1 MVRLRLSGLHAML
14 RCVRGIRLLIVIVGF
29 CMASPGGA
37 RDFRAGNVEGLFDL
51 TAAYGVGIRV
61 EDVNEELVAIANGGT
76 RTSANND
83 DGDLNYEPGIM
94 SNAMRLNADLTLAW
108 RQFGYYVRGFAQYDY
123 ENAKGERA
131 HAPLSDKARDMLGND
146 AGLLDHYVSLN
157 ITPGGMP
164 MVFRLGDQVINWGE
178 STFVRDGIDIIN
190 PVDLSTLNQPVVP
203 LRDSLIPLGMLW
215 GAVGITE
222 HVSVEG
228 FYQYEWQPV
237 GLPQVGSYFSGQ
249 DLFGSDGV
257 NVAMLGA
264 GQFSDLGTDLD
275 TAFGLPAGT
284 LGFDADF
291 MKLPGLRIDDAP
303 DAGQFGFSV
312 STFLPVRAAPRLSA
326 HVVRYHSRTPVISGR
341 TADQQAIDDTSQ
353 ANVDALAASLVP
365 AYLATG
371 LSPEEAATKAEQTAT
386 TVTTSGYANEAGYFI
401 EYPEDI
407 TMIGLSFSTATAR
420 RGLLLS
426 GELSHHYDVPFQI
439 DTDSVIAAV
448 LSPMQFSDDG
458 SSLGAFG
465 ANDTVRGYSR
475 HDRTQAS
482 LGITQLFGPRL
493 GAAQT
498 AANADL
504 AMVHVHDMPGA
515 DEPQLEAVLPA
526 TATSWGYRLGGSLIY
541 NGVFGGATLVPAIIW
556 THDVQ
561 GVTPAPLGTFLED
574 RRSLTLAL
582 GVSIINQWT
591 ANLSYTNFLNGSE
604 GLIRDRDLVRF
615 RLGYSF

>member
-1 MVRLRLSGLHAML
+1 ML
-14 RCVRGIRLLIVIVGF
+14 RHVKQTRTLLFAVVA
-29 CMASPGGA
+29 CMTSPCA
-37 RDFRAGNVEGLFDL
+37 ALDFRAGNVEGLFDL
-51 TAAYGVGIRV
+51 TAAYGIGIRV
-61 EDVNEELVAIANGGT
+61 EDVNEDLVAIANGGT
-76 RTSANND
+76 RNSANND
-83 DGDLNYEPGIM
+83 DGDLNYERGIV
-94 SNAMRLNADLTLAW
+94 SNAVRLNADLTLAW
-108 RQFGYYVRGFAQYDY
+108 RQFGYYVRGYAQYDH
-123 ENAKGERA
+123 ENAEVERA
-131 HAPLSDKARDMLGND
+131 RTPLSNEAQDMLGSD
-146 AGLLDHYVSLN
+146 AGLLDHYISLN

-312 STFLPVRAAPRLSA
+312 STFLPVRAAPRISA
-326 HVVRYHSRTPVISGR
+326 HVVRYHSRLPIISGR

-371 LSPEEAATKAEQTAT
+371 LSPDEAAAEAEQTAT

-407 TMIGLSFSTATAR
+407 TMFGLSFSTATAR

-426 GELSHHYDVPFQI
+426 GELSYHHDFPFQV
-439 DTDSVIAAV
+439 DTNTVIAAV
-448 LSPMQFSDDG
+448 MSPMQLSDGD
-458 SSLGAFG
+458 SSLGTFG
-465 ANDTVRGYSR
+465 ANDTVTGYSQ
-475 HDRTQAS
+475 HGRTQAS

-504 AMVHVHDMPGA
+504 AVVHLHDMPGA
-515 DEPQLEAVLPA
+515 DEPQLEAVLPP
-526 TATSWGYRLGGSLIY
+526 TATSWGYRLAGSLIY
-541 NGVFGGATLVPAIIW
+541 NGVFGGATVVPAVIW

-561 GVTPAPLGTFLED
+561 GVTPAPLSTFLED
-574 RRSLTLAL
+574 RKSLTLAL

-591 ANLSYTNFLNGSE
+591 ANLSYTSFLNGSE

>member
-1 MVRLRLSGLHAML
+1 ML
-14 RCVRGIRLLIVIVGF
+14 RHVKQTRTLLLAVVACV
-29 CMASPGGA
+29 ASPCA
-37 RDFRAGNVEGLFDL
+37 ALDFRAGNVEGLFDL
-51 TAAYGVGIRV
+51 TAAYGLGIRT
-61 EDVNEELVAIANGGT
+61 EDVDEGLVAIANGGT
-76 RTSANND
+76 RNSANND
-83 DGDLNYEPGIM
+83 DGDLNYDRGIM
-94 SNAMRLNADLTLAW
+94 SNAARLNADLTLVW
-108 RQFGYYVRGFAQYDY
+108 RQFGYYVRGYAQYDY
-123 ENAKGERA
+123 ENAEVERA
-131 HAPLSDKARDMLGND
+131 RTPLSDEAQDKLGSD

-178 STFVRDGIDIIN
+178 SNFVRNGIDIIN

-215 GAVGITE
+215 GAAAITE

-249 DLFGSDGV
+249 DLFGKDEV

-303 DAGQFGFSV
+303 DGGQFGFSV
-312 STFLPVRAAPRLSA
+312 STFLPVRAAPRISA
-326 HVVRYHSRTPVISGR
+326 HVVRYHSRLPIISGR

-353 ANVDALAASLVP
+353 ANVDTLAASLVP

-371 LSPEEAATKAEQTAT
+371 LSRDEAAAEAEQTAT

-407 TMIGLSFSTATAR
+407 TMIGLGFSTATAR

-426 GELSHHYDVPFQI
+426 GELSYHHDFPFQI
-439 DTDSVIAAV
+439 DADTVIGSV
-448 LSPMQFSDDG
+448 LSPMQFTDGG
-458 SSLGAFG
+458 SSLGTFG
-465 ANDTVRGYSR
+465 ANDTVRGYSQ
-475 HDRTQAS
+475 HGRTQAS

-498 AANADL
+498 AATVDM
-504 AMVHVHDMPGA
+504 AMLYVHDMPGA
-515 DEPQLEAVLPA
+515 DEPQLEAVLPP
-526 TATSWGYRLGGSLIY
+526 TANSWGYRLAGSLIY
-541 NGVFGGATLVPAIIW
+541 NGVFGGATVVPAMIW

-561 GVTPAPLGTFLED
+561 GVTPAPLSTFLED
-574 RRSLTLAL
+574 RKSLTLAL

>member
-1 MVRLRLSGLHAML
+1 ML
-14 RCVRGIRLLIVIVGF
+14 RHVKQTRTLLLAVVACV
-29 CMASPGGA
+29 ASPCA
-37 RDFRAGNVEGLFDL
+37 ALDFRTGNVEGLFDL

-61 EDVNEELVAIANGGT
+61 EDIDEDLVAIANGGT
-76 RTSANND
+76 RDSANND
-83 DGDLNYEPGIM
+83 DGDLNYDRGIM
-94 SNAMRLNADLTLAW
+94 SNAARLNADLTLVW
-108 RQFGYYVRGFAQYDY
+108 RQFGAYVRGFAQYDY
-123 ENAKGERA
+123 ENQDVERA
-131 HAPLSDKARDMLGND
+131 RTPLSDEARDMLGRD
-146 AGLLDHYVSLN
+146 AGLLDHYISMSVM
-157 ITPGGMP
+157 PGGIP
-164 MVFRLGDQVINWGE
+164 VIVRLGDQVINWGE
-178 STFVRDGIDIIN
+178 STFIRDGVDIIN
-190 PVDLSTLNQPVVP
+190 PVDLSTLNQPVTT
-203 LRDSLIPLGMLW
+203 LRDSIIPLGMLW
-215 GAVGITE
+215 GAANLTE

-228 FYQYEWQPV
+228 FYQYEWEPV

-249 DLFGSDGV
+249 DLYGKDGI

-275 TAFGLPAGT
+275 TAFGLPPGT

-291 MKLPGLRIDDAP
+291 MKLPGLHVEDAP
-303 DAGQFGFSV
+303 DGGQFGFSV
-312 STFLPVRAAPRLSA
+312 STFLPVRAAPRIAA
-326 HVVRYHSRTPVISGR
+326 HVVRYHSRLPIISGR

-353 ANVDALAASLVP
+353 ASVDALAASLAP

-371 LSPEEAATKAEQTAT
+371 LSPDEAAAQAEQTAT
-386 TVTTSGYANEAGYFI
+386 SVTTSGYANEAGYFI
-401 EYPEDI
+401 EFPEDI

-426 GELSHHYDVPFQI
+426 GELSYHHDFPFQI
-439 DTDSVIAAV
+439 DANTVIGAV
-448 LSPMQFSDDG
+448 LSPMQFTDG
-458 SSLGAFG
+458 DSSLGTFA

-475 HDRTQAS
+475 HGRTQAS
-482 LGITQLFGPRL
+482 MGITQLFGPRL

-515 DEPQLEAVLPA
+515 DEPQLEAVLPP
-526 TATSWGYRLGGSLIY
+526 TAKSWGYRLAGSLIY
-541 NGVFGGATLVPAIIW
+541 NGVFGGATVVPAMIW

-574 RRSLTLAL
+574 RKSLTLAL

-591 ANLSYTNFLNGSE
+591 ANLSYTSFLNGSE

>member
-1 MVRLRLSGLHAML
+1 MACHA
-14 RCVRGIRLLIVIVGF
+14 V
-29 CMASPGGA
+29 
-37 RDFRAGNVEGLFDL
+37 DFRAGNVEGLFDL
-51 TAAYGVGIRV
+51 TAAYGLGIRT
-61 EDVNEELVAIANGGT
+61 EDVDEGLVAIANGGT
-76 RTSANND
+76 RNSANND
-83 DGDLNYEPGIM
+83 DGDLNYDRGIM
-94 SNAMRLNADLTLAW
+94 SNAARLNADLTLVW
-108 RQFGYYVRGFAQYDY
+108 RQFGYYVRGYAQYDY
-123 ENAKGERA
+123 ENAEVERA
-131 HAPLSDKARDMLGND
+131 RTPLSDEAQDKLGSD

-178 STFVRDGIDIIN
+178 SNFVRNGIDIIN

-215 GAVGITE
+215 GAAAITE

-249 DLFGSDGV
+249 DLFGKDEV

-303 DAGQFGFSV
+303 DGGQFGFSV
-312 STFLPVRAAPRLSA
+312 STFLPVRAAPRISA
-326 HVVRYHSRTPVISGR
+326 HVVRYHSRQPMISGR
-341 TADQQAIDDTSQ
+341 TADQQAIDDTTQ

-371 LSPEEAATKAEQTAT
+371 LSRDEAAAEAEQTAT

-407 TMIGLSFSTATAR
+407 TMIGLGFSTATAR

-426 GELSHHYDVPFQI
+426 GELSYHHDFPFQI
-439 DTDSVIAAV
+439 DADTVIGSV
-448 LSPMQFSDDG
+448 LSPMQFTDGG
-458 SSLGAFG
+458 SSLGTFG
-465 ANDTVRGYSR
+465 ANDTVRGYSQ
-475 HDRTQAS
+475 HGRTQAS

-498 AANADL
+498 AANVDM
-504 AMVHVHDMPGA
+504 AMLYVHDMPGA
-515 DEPQLEAVLPA
+515 DEPQLEAVLPP
-526 TATSWGYRLGGSLIY
+526 TANSWGYRLAGSLIY
-541 NGVFGGATLVPAIIW
+541 NGVFGGATVVPAMIW

-561 GVTPAPLGTFLED
+561 GVTPAPLSTFLED
-574 RRSLTLAL
+574 RKSLTLAL

>member
-1 MVRLRLSGLHAML
+1 ML
-14 RCVRGIRLLIVIVGF
+14 RTVKCARSLLIAMITCVVAP
-29 CMASPGGA
+29 CGA
-37 RDFRAGNVEGLFDL
+37 MDFRAGNVEGLFDL
-51 TAAYGVGIRV
+51 TAAYGIGMRV
-61 EDVNEELVAIANGGT
+61 EGVNEDLIAIANGGT
-76 RTSANND
+76 RDSANND
-83 DGDLNYEPGIM
+83 DGDLNYQSGII
-94 SNAMRLNADLTLAW
+94 SNAVRLNADLTLAW
-108 RQFGYYVRGFAQYDY
+108 RQFGVYLRGYAQYDY
-123 ENAKGERA
+123 ENAEVERDRT
-131 HAPLSDKARDMLGND
+131 PLSDEARDMLGSD

-164 MVFRLGDQVINWGE
+164 VVLRLGDQVINWGE
-178 STFVRDGIDIIN
+178 STFIRDGIDIIN
-190 PVDLSTLNQPVVP
+190 PADLSTLNQPVVP
-203 LRDSLIPLGMLW
+203 LRDSLIPQGMLW

-237 GLPQVGSYFSGQ
+237 AVPQVGSYFSGQ
-249 DLFGSDGV
+249 DLFGSDGI

-291 MKLPGLRIDDAP
+291 MKLPGLYIDDAP
-303 DAGQFGFSV
+303 DGGQFGFSV
-312 STFLPVRAAPRLSA
+312 STFLPVRAAPRISA
-326 HVVRYHSRTPVISGR
+326 HVVRYHSRLPIISGR
-341 TADQQAIDDTSQ
+341 TADQQAIDATSQ
-353 ANVDALAASLVP
+353 ASVDALATSLVP

-371 LSPEEAATKAEQTAT
+371 LSPDQAAAEAQQTASS
-386 TVTTSGYANEAGYFI
+386 VTTSNYANAAGYFI

-426 GELSHHYDVPFQI
+426 GELSYHHDFPFQI
-439 DTDSVIAAV
+439 DTDTVIGLV
-448 LSPMQFSDDG
+448 MSPMQFSGGGG
-458 SSLGAFG
+458 SPETFG

-475 HDRTQAS
+475 HGRSQAS
-482 LGITQLFGPRL
+482 LGVTQLFGPRL

-504 AMVHVHDMPGA
+504 AMVHVHDMPGE
-515 DEPQLEAVLPA
+515 DEPQLQGTLPP
-526 TATSWGYRLGGSLIY
+526 TATSWGYRLAGSLIY
-541 NGVFGGATLVPAIIW
+541 NGVFGGATVVPAVIW

-574 RRSLTLAL
+574 RKSLTLAL
-582 GVSIINQWT
+582 GVSVINQWT
-591 ANLSYTNFLNGSE
+591 ANLSYTNFLNGNE
-604 GLIRDRDLVRF
+604 GLLRDRDLVRF